1 MHSSSRTTQTGLNGV
16 TNAASEVSGRITLS
30 NAKGCSLTID
40 LSYKSA
46 DTSNNQNTGINFLW
60 RNNSGTVEM
69 VGVKPDDGD
78 INISLGKTKMLMK
91 ENTVETIVPLA
102 SLEPQ
107 EVLLYPPPLELIKR
121 RSIIS

>member
-1 MHSSSRTTQTGLNGV
+1 MYFDEYKRLTASQNNTASGWLCEGASSQTVCAQLLSNDTNRLEWRY
-16 TNAASEVSGRITLS
+16 TNAASEVSGLPITLS

-78 INISLGKTKMLMK
+78 INISLGKPKC
-91 ENTVETIVPLA
+91 
-102 SLEPQ
+102 
-107 EVLLYPPPLELIKR
+107 
-121 RSIIS
+121 